1 MIIRLFPIRNVPN
14 APFSQYI
21 LAKELGRGGKFSSD
35 SSLSVGTRSFWGLP
49 NVKKNIKI
57 TAFVSLFGY
66 NTMVRNLATS
76 PEKLYAIHHWRDDLI
91 HAHYS
96 PLVYHGKGDT
106 FMYQKHQTRQL
117 DTFSLSWKSSFC
129 WMTPFCIHSSR
140 FFLRNEA
147 SVPRTVHIG
156 EQNLKRYSCLSDVR
170 DHHRDVSHFEAEDT
184 AFLWSEHQTCWK
196 MDIVVT

>member
-1 MIIRLFPIRNVPN
+1 M
-14 APFSQYI
+14 PFSQYI
-21 LAKELGRGGKFSSD
+21 LAKELGREGKFFSN

-49 NVKKNIKI
+49 NVKNNNIKI

-66 NTMVRNLATS
+66 DTVVRNLATS
-76 PEKLYAIHHWRDDLI
+76 PEKLFAIHHWRDDLI

-106 FMYQKHQTRQL
+106 FSIRSTRQGSWIHFL
-117 DTFSLSWKSSFC
+117 SLEILVSVGT
-129 WMTPFCIHSSR
+129 TPLGNHSSR

-147 SVPRTVHIG
+147 STPRAVHIR
-156 EQNLKRYSCLSDVR
+156 EQNLKKYSCLFDVR
-170 DHHRDVSHFEAEDT
+170 DHHRDVSQFEAEDI

-196 MDIVVT
+196 DIVMT